1 MKNILDKINRADEIQ
16 ANKVELGTHEVE
28 LGLIDELNQKTKEA
42 QTIYDNSYNAG
53 IDIKKAQELLFNAL
67 NIKSNELKKYI
78 LVAKELQ
85 ALMAKQETIYKELGL
100 SIREDKTYGNAWKML
115 DNYSAKTAESYL
127 NTVKDLLSQKK
138 YIQ

>member
-1 MKNILDKINRADEIQ
+1 MINNILKKIEK
-16 ANKVELGTHEVE
+16 ANEVQNVELEKHNIE
-28 LGLIDELNQKTKEA
+28 LALIDELNEKTKEA
-42 QTIYDNSYNAG
+42 RIIFDNQHNAG

-67 NIKSNELKKYI
+67 NLKSNELKKYI

-115 DNYSAKTAESYL
+115 DHYSAKDAESYL
-127 NTVKDLLSQKK
+127 NTVKDLLTQKK